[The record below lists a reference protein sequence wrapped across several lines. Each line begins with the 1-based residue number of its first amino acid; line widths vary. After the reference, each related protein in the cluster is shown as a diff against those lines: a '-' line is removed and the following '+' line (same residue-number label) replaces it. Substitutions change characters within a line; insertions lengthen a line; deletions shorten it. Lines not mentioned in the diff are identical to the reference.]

1 MKDVIHVMQIA
12 QQRLEGFELGFTDK
26 VQTVLA
32 ILRSKGVVAR
42 TTKATSDKWHVL
54 LAGALVVAFEDA
66 HDLYLPSRRAETLV
80 NAGVSSKLIS
90 WLDSCV
96 ENELLI
102 SQSPTKRADGRLALG
117 ELLQHYL
124 AKAPM
129 N

>member
-1 MKDVIHVMQIA
+1 MKDILSILETA
-12 QQRLEGFELGFTDK
+12 QKRYDGYELSFRDQT
-26 VQTVLA
+26 QTVLA
-32 ILRSKGVVAR
+32 ILRAKGVVAR
-42 TTKATSDKWHVL
+42 TTKATSNKWHVL
-54 LAGALVVAFEDA
+54 LAGALVVAFEGV
-66 HDLYLPSRRAETLV
+66 HDLYLPTRRVETLV

-90 WLDSCV
+90 WLDACV

-129 N
+129 S

>member
-1 MKDVIHVMQIA
+1 MKDVIHVMQTA

-32 ILRSKGVVAR
+32 ILRAKGVVAR

-66 HDLYLPSRRAETLV
+66 HDLYLPTRRAETLV

-90 WLDSCV
+90 WLDACV

-124 AKAPM
+124 VKAPM
-129 N
+129 S

>member
-1 MKDVIHVMQIA
+1 MKDILAILETA
-12 QQRLEGFELGFTDK
+12 QRRYDGYELSFRDQT
-26 VQTVLA
+26 QTVLA
-32 ILRSKGVVAR
+32 ILRAKGVVAR
-42 TTKATSDKWHVL
+42 TTKATSNKWHVL

-66 HDLYLPSRRAETLV
+66 HDLYLPTRRAETLV

-90 WLDSCV
+90 WLDACV

-129 N
+129 S

>member
-32 ILRSKGVVAR
+32 ILRAKGVVAR
-42 TTKATSDKWHVL
+42 TTKATSDKWHVI

-90 WLDSCV
+90 WLDACV
-96 ENELLI
+96 EKELLI
-102 SQSPTKRADGRLALG
+102 SQSPTQRADGRLALG

-124 AKAPM
+124 AQPAIS
-129 N
+129 